1 MDDIKKL
8 KKIRAVT
15 RTAVTKV
22 MNKLEK
28 EFDSQ
33 SIDLLQEH
41 FDYLN
46 EHLKQFREL
55 DNKIQNI
62 IQVED
67 EFDAE
72 IQSAFGYNEKIS
84 VLCSKIKIQIK
95 TLTKSDPSVSSQ
107 ATVNVQ
113 NDSFN
118 NSINGSSVNS
128 NKNVNSVRLPKL
140 QIHKYFG
147 DPCLWL
153 EFWNKFQN
161 SIDKNETLTKVDKFS
176 YLKSLLGGAAGNVVN
191 GFALSDDNY
200 DNALILLKE
209 IFGREGI
216 VVNAHMSKLL
226 NLYPVK
232 DSNNVIGLR
241 KLYDICKIQIRSL
254 ESLNVTSGMY
264 GHLLQPIL
272 LKLLPEDLVLDFN
285 RKQLGKKEEST
296 FDVMELLQFLKIEIE
311 CRESANLLSGSKG
324 ERKKLIP
331 HNSKH
336 MQIVSGDNQNISRS
350 RQNKN
355 HIPLNSNSSR
365 TFEYFTPVIE
375 KKCIYCDSDK
385 HGSELCDDLSV
396 DEKKE
401 ILRKQGRCFLCL
413 EKNHRIRD
421 CKKKE
426 MCKCNKKHNQ
436 SLCFQSVRKTRDLDV
451 ENNVVSAVSHCN
463 YNIKNKEPE
472 VKNAECSV
480 LLQTCTS
487 CVRSPLDDKLE
498 TVRLLLDNGSMRSF
512 ITREISRQLKLPVV
526 RKETL
531 SVYSFGAKQATEK
544 TYNVVKVI
552 IENRDEPTLNIEIEA
567 LETDQITATNIP
579 VPSNNISKINKQL
592 KGLKLADCYEFR
604 NNKIVILVGAD
615 YYYGV
620 VLNRIKRLNDKLVA
634 TETLFGWCILGK
646 TEMTN
651 TILGMKIVV
660 GEKLISDDLTKFW
673 ELENLGIEANAT
685 ENISDDVTL
694 KEFESGISFSDN
706 RYSVRLPWKPG
717 MKEQLQ
723 DNRTVALKRFRGLQ
737 SKFLNDPFL
746 FNEYRA
752 VLEEHK
758 SENIIESVT
767 NELKEDKTI
776 FYLPHTAVIREDK
789 TTIKFRENRVAFT
802 ADIKQAFLQIQLDEE
817 DRDVTRFLWNENPDG
832 PEELIQNYRMT
843 RMLFGVSSS
852 PFLLAATIKHHLKRY
867 VEKFPETCEMLN
879 NSLYVDDLISGREN
893 VEQAFKTSLESVDI
907 FKGASTILRKWQTN
921 SPELRDRWIEIGMD
935 IGQSVESKTQ
945 TLAPSKI
952 LGVAWNPDQD
962 TFYFDTGGII
972 KFLKKRTNTKR
983 CLLQAAGRIFDPVG
997 FLSPFIIRLKILI
1010 QELWCLGL
1018 DWDEFFPKNLESS
1031 WNEWCE
1037 EVPELNTFS
1046 IPRYYLGYALQNE
1059 TDNIQIHC
1067 FSDSSKNAYGTVV
1080 NLRIALKNEK
1090 TFTNFVASKCRV
1102 APLKQFR

>member
-33 SIDLLQEH
+33 SIDLLLEH

-46 EHLKQFREL
+46 EHIKQLREL

-84 VLCSKIKIQIK
+84 VLCSKIQIKIK
-95 TLTKSDPSVSSQ
+95 TLTKSDSSVSSQ

-140 QIHKYFG
+140 QIDKYFG
-147 DPCLWL
+147 DPCLWF

-161 SIDKNETLTKVDKFS
+161 SIDKNETLTKVGKFS

-209 IFGREGI
+209 RFGREGI

-254 ESLNVTSGMY
+254 ESLNVTFGMY

-285 RKQLGKKEEST
+285 RKQLGKKEES
-296 FDVMELLQFLKIEIE
+296 
-311 CRESANLLSGSKG
+311 
-324 ERKKLIP
+324 
-331 HNSKH
+331 
-336 MQIVSGDNQNISRS
+336 DNQNISHS

-365 TFEYFTPVIE
+365 SFEYFTPVIE

-385 HGSELCDDLSV
+385 HGSELCKDLSV
-396 DEKKE
+396 DEKKDFE
-401 ILRKQGRCFLCL
+401 KARALFLCL

-426 MCKCNKKHNQ
+426 MRKCNKKHNQ

-526 RKETL
+526 WKETL

-579 VPSNNISKINKQL
+579 VPKK
-592 KGLKLADCYEFR
+592 
-604 NNKIVILVGAD
+604 
-615 YYYGV
+615 
-620 VLNRIKRLNDKLVA
+620 
-634 TETLFGWCILGK
+634 
-646 TEMTN
+646 
-651 TILGMKIVV
+651 
-660 GEKLISDDLTKFW
+660 
-673 ELENLGIEANAT
+673 
-685 ENISDDVTL
+685 
-694 KEFESGISFSDN
+694 
-706 RYSVRLPWKPG
+706 
-717 MKEQLQ
+717 
-723 DNRTVALKRFRGLQ
+723 
-737 SKFLNDPFL
+737 
-746 FNEYRA
+746 
-752 VLEEHK
+752 
-758 SENIIESVT
+758 
-767 NELKEDKTI
+767 
-776 FYLPHTAVIREDK
+776 
-789 TTIKFRENRVAFT
+789 NRVAFT

-832 PEELIQNYRMT
+832 PEELIQSYRMT
-843 RMLFGVSSS
+843 RVLFGVSS
-852 PFLLAATIKHHLKRY
+852 AR
-867 VEKFPETCEMLN
+867 
-879 NSLYVDDLISGREN
+879 
-893 VEQAFKTSLESVDI
+893 
-907 FKGASTILRKWQTN
+907 
-921 SPELRDRWIEIGMD
+921 
-935 IGQSVESKTQ
+935 
-945 TLAPSKI
+945 
-952 LGVAWNPDQD
+952 
-962 TFYFDTGGII
+962 FY
-972 KFLKKRTNTKR
+972 
-983 CLLQAAGRIFDPVG
+983 LLQR
-997 FLSPFIIRLKILI
+997 
-1010 QELWCLGL
+1010 
-1018 DWDEFFPKNLESS
+1018 SS
-1031 WNEWCE
+1031 I
-1037 EVPELNTFS
+1037 T
-1046 IPRYYLGYALQNE
+1046 
-1059 TDNIQIHC
+1059 
-1067 FSDSSKNAYGTVV
+1067 
-1080 NLRIALKNEK
+1080 
-1090 TFTNFVASKCRV
+1090 
-1102 APLKQFR
+1102 

>member
-1 MDDIKKL
+1 
-8 KKIRAVT
+8 
-15 RTAVTKV
+15 
-22 MNKLEK
+22 
-28 EFDSQ
+28 
-33 SIDLLQEH
+33 
-41 FDYLN
+41 
-46 EHLKQFREL
+46 
-55 DNKIQNI
+55 
-62 IQVED
+62 
-67 EFDAE
+67 
-72 IQSAFGYNEKIS
+72 
-84 VLCSKIKIQIK
+84 
-95 TLTKSDPSVSSQ
+95 
-107 ATVNVQ
+107 
-113 NDSFN
+113 
-118 NSINGSSVNS
+118 
-128 NKNVNSVRLPKL
+128 
-140 QIHKYFG
+140 
-147 DPCLWL
+147 
-153 EFWNKFQN
+153 
-161 SIDKNETLTKVDKFS
+161 
-176 YLKSLLGGAAGNVVN
+176 
-191 GFALSDDNY
+191 
-200 DNALILLKE
+200 
-209 IFGREGI
+209 
-216 VVNAHMSKLL
+216 
-226 NLYPVK
+226 
-232 DSNNVIGLR
+232 
-241 KLYDICKIQIRSL
+241 
-254 ESLNVTSGMY
+254 
-264 GHLLQPIL
+264 
-272 LKLLPEDLVLDFN
+272 
-285 RKQLGKKEEST
+285 
-296 FDVMELLQFLKIEIE
+296 
-311 CRESANLLSGSKG
+311 
-324 ERKKLIP
+324 
-331 HNSKH
+331 
-336 MQIVSGDNQNISRS
+336 
-350 RQNKN
+350 
-355 HIPLNSNSSR
+355 
-365 TFEYFTPVIE
+365 
-375 KKCIYCDSDK
+375 
-385 HGSELCDDLSV
+385 
-396 DEKKE
+396 
-401 ILRKQGRCFLCL
+401 
-413 EKNHRIRD
+413 
-421 CKKKE
+421 

-451 ENNVVSAVSHCN
+451 ENNVVSSVSHYN

-498 TVRLLLDNGSMRSF
+498 TVRLLLDNGSISF

-615 YYYGV
+615 YYYDV

-634 TETLFGWCILGK
+634 TETLF
-646 TEMTN
+646 
-651 TILGMKIVV
+651 
-660 GEKLISDDLTKFW
+660 DDLTKFW
-673 ELENLGIEANAT
+673 ELENLGNEANAT

-817 DRDVTRFLWNENPDG
+817 DRDVTRFLWNENPNG
-832 PEELIQNYRMT
+832 PEELIQSYRMT
-843 RMLFGVSSS
+843 RVLFG
-852 PFLLAATIKHHLKRY
+852 
-867 VEKFPETCEMLN
+867 
-879 NSLYVDDLISGREN
+879 
-893 VEQAFKTSLESVDI
+893 
-907 FKGASTILRKWQTN
+907 KWQTN
-921 SPELRDRWIEIGMD
+921 SPELRDRWKEIGMD

-945 TLAPSKI
+945 TLVPSKI

-962 TFYFDTGGII
+962 TFYFDTG
-972 KFLKKRTNTKR
+972 
-983 CLLQAAGRIFDPVG
+983 
-997 FLSPFIIRLKILI
+997 
-1010 QELWCLGL
+1010 ELWCLGL

-1059 TDNIQIHC
+1059 IDNIQIHC
-1067 FSDSSKNAYGTVV
+1067 FSDSSKKAYGTVV
-1080 NLRIALKNEK
+1080 YLRIALKNGK

-1102 APLKQFR
+1102 APLKTISLPRLELMGALLSARLSYKISKTVNYITSRYFWTDSSITYFWIKGSAARFKPFVKNRIKEIQKYTDPIEWRHCPGKDNPADLLSRGMSASELRSSELWWHGPPWLIQNESSWPKALDFSKEIDIEQIGKYELRKETMATHFEVVSDLTTDSFLASLRRFIARRSKPATIWSDNATNFKGAKNVLDILLKICQSDPVQKYSDKEELTTLVAQIEAVLNSRPLCPLSADPADLQPLTPGHFLVGAPLLGIPEPSELLTNISFYLPDGP

>member
-1 MDDIKKL
+1 MF
-8 KKIRAVT
+8 
-15 RTAVTKV
+15 RT
-22 MNKLEK
+22 
-28 EFDSQ
+28 
-33 SIDLLQEH
+33 
-41 FDYLN
+41 
-46 EHLKQFREL
+46 
-55 DNKIQNI
+55 
-62 IQVED
+62 
-67 EFDAE
+67 
-72 IQSAFGYNEKIS
+72 
-84 VLCSKIKIQIK
+84 
-95 TLTKSDPSVSSQ
+95 
-107 ATVNVQ
+107 
-113 NDSFN
+113 
-118 NSINGSSVNS
+118 
-128 NKNVNSVRLPKL
+128 
-140 QIHKYFG
+140 
-147 DPCLWL
+147 
-153 EFWNKFQN
+153 
-161 SIDKNETLTKVDKFS
+161 
-176 YLKSLLGGAAGNVVN
+176 
-191 GFALSDDNY
+191 
-200 DNALILLKE
+200 
-209 IFGREGI
+209 
-216 VVNAHMSKLL
+216 
-226 NLYPVK
+226 
-232 DSNNVIGLR
+232 
-241 KLYDICKIQIRSL
+241 
-254 ESLNVTSGMY
+254 
-264 GHLLQPIL
+264 
-272 LKLLPEDLVLDFN
+272 
-285 RKQLGKKEEST
+285 
-296 FDVMELLQFLKIEIE
+296 
-311 CRESANLLSGSKG
+311 SANV
-324 ERKKLIP
+324 
-331 HNSKH
+331 H
-336 MQIVSGDNQNISRS
+336 
-350 RQNKN
+350 
-355 HIPLNSNSSR
+355 
-365 TFEYFTPVIE
+365 F
-375 KKCIYCDSDK
+375 
-385 HGSELCDDLSV
+385 
-396 DEKKE
+396 
-401 ILRKQGRCFLCL
+401 
-413 EKNHRIRD
+413 
-421 CKKKE
+421 
-426 MCKCNKKHNQ
+426 MC
-436 SLCFQSVRKTRDLDV
+436 SF
-451 ENNVVSAVSHCN
+451 
-463 YNIKNKEPE
+463 
-472 VKNAECSV
+472 
-480 LLQTCTS
+480 
-487 CVRSPLDDKLE
+487 PLDDKLE

-615 YYYGV
+615 YYYDV

-660 GEKLISDDLTKFW
+660 EEKLISDDLTKFW
-673 ELENLGIEANAT
+673 ELENLGIETNAT

-776 FYLPHTAVIREDK
+776 FYLPHMAVIREDK
-789 TTIKFRENRVAFT
+789 TTSKLRIVFDASSHAKGQLSLNDCLHIGTNLNPDIFLLLVKFRENRVAFT
-802 ADIKQAFLQIQLDEE
+802 AVIKQAFLQIQLDEE
-817 DRDVTRFLWNENPDG
+817 DRDVTRFLWNENPNG
-832 PEELIQNYRMT
+832 PEELIQSYRMT
-843 RMLFGVSSS
+843 RVLFGVSSS

-879 NSLYVDDLISGREN
+879 NSLYVDDLVSGREN

-907 FKGASTILRKWQTN
+907 FKGASMILRKWQTN
-921 SPELRDRWIEIGMD
+921 SPELRDRWKEIGMD

-962 TFYFDTGGII
+962 TFT
-972 KFLKKRTNTKR
+972 LT
-983 CLLQAAGRIFDPVG
+983 LE
-997 FLSPFIIRLKILI
+997 ILI

-1059 TDNIQIHC
+1059 IDNIQIHC
-1067 FSDSSKNAYGTVV
+1067 FSDSSKKAYGTVV
-1080 NLRIALKNEK
+1080 YLRIALKNGK

-1102 APLKQFR
+1102 APLKTISLPRLELMGALLSARLSYKISKTVNYITSRYFWTDSSITYFWIKGSAARFKPFVKNRIKEIQKYTDPIEWRHCPGKDNPADLLSRGMSASELRSSELWWHGPPWLIQNESSWPKALDFSKEIDIEQIGKYELRKETMATHFEVVSDLTTDSFLASLRRFIARRSKPATIWSDNATNFKGAKNVLDILLKICQSDPVQKYSAKEGIEWKFIPPASPHFGGLWEANIKSMKKILLKVTKSTVLTFEELTTLVAQIEAVLNSRPLCPLSADPADLQPLTPGHFLVGAPLLGIPEPSELLTNISLSSRWSLIQSLKNRFWKRWSKEYLGELQARKKWRLPLSNLKLGQLVMLKEPSKIPMEWTLGRIEGIHPGSDGLVRVIRIRTSRGVFTPNCCKCLPTSIRRCWTTVQRGRDVPACQHQN

>member
-8 KKIRAVT
+8 KKIRAIT

-46 EHLKQFREL
+46 EHLKQLREL

-72 IQSAFGYNEKIS
+72 IQSTFGYNEKIS
-84 VLCSKIKIQIK
+84 MLCSKIKIQIK

-140 QIHKYFG
+140 QIDKYFG

-176 YLKSLLGGAAGNVVN
+176 YLKSLL
-191 GFALSDDNY
+191 
-200 DNALILLKE
+200 
-209 IFGREGI
+209 
-216 VVNAHMSKLL
+216 
-226 NLYPVK
+226 
-232 DSNNVIGLR
+232 
-241 KLYDICKIQIRSL
+241 
-254 ESLNVTSGMY
+254 
-264 GHLLQPIL
+264 
-272 LKLLPEDLVLDFN
+272 
-285 RKQLGKKEEST
+285 EE
-296 FDVMELLQFLKIEIE
+296 
-311 CRESANLLSGSKG
+311 R
-324 ERKKLIP
+324 P
-331 HNSKH
+331 
-336 MQIVSGDNQNISRS
+336 
-350 RQNKN
+350 
-355 HIPLNSNSSR
+355 
-365 TFEYFTPVIE
+365 
-375 KKCIYCDSDK
+375 
-385 HGSELCDDLSV
+385 
-396 DEKKE
+396 
-401 ILRKQGRCFLCL
+401 
-413 EKNHRIRD
+413 
-421 CKKKE
+421 
-426 MCKCNKKHNQ
+426 
-436 SLCFQSVRKTRDLDV
+436 
-451 ENNVVSAVSHCN
+451 
-463 YNIKNKEPE
+463 
-472 VKNAECSV
+472 
-480 LLQTCTS
+480 
-487 CVRSPLDDKLE
+487 
-498 TVRLLLDNGSMRSF
+498 
-512 ITREISRQLKLPVV
+512 
-526 RKETL
+526 KETL

-615 YYYGV
+615 YYYDV
-620 VLNRIKRLNDKLVA
+620 VLNRIRRLNNKLVS
-634 TETLFGWCILGK
+634 TETLFVWCILGK

-660 GEKLISDDLTKFW
+660 EEKLISDDLTKFW
-673 ELENLGIEANAT
+673 ELENLGIVANAT

-694 KEFESGISFSDN
+694 
-706 RYSVRLPWKPG
+706 
-717 MKEQLQ
+717 
-723 DNRTVALKRFRGLQ
+723 
-737 SKFLNDPFL
+737 LNDPFL

-789 TTIKFRENRVAFT
+789 TTSKLRIVFDASSHAKGHLSLNDCLHIGPNLNPDIFLLLVKFRENRAAFT
-802 ADIKQAFLQIQLDEE
+802 ADIKQTFLQIQLDEE
-817 DRDVTRFLWNENPDG
+817 DRDVTRFLWNENPNG
-832 PEELIQNYRMT
+832 PEELIQSYRMT
-843 RMLFGVSSS
+843 RVLFGVSSS

-879 NSLYVDDLISGREN
+879 NSLYVDDLVSGREN

-907 FKGASTILRKWQTN
+907 FRGASMILRKWQTN
-921 SPELRDRWIEIGMD
+921 SPELRDRWKEIGMD
-935 IGQSVESKTQ
+935 ISQSVESKTQ
-945 TLAPSKI
+945 TLVPSKI

-962 TFYFDTGGII
+962 TFYFDTG
-972 KFLKKRTNTKR
+972 
-983 CLLQAAGRIFDPVG
+983 
-997 FLSPFIIRLKILI
+997 
-1010 QELWCLGL
+1010 
-1018 DWDEFFPKNLESS
+1018 
-1031 WNEWCE
+1031 
-1037 EVPELNTFS
+1037 
-1046 IPRYYLGYALQNE
+1046 
-1059 TDNIQIHC
+1059 
-1067 FSDSSKNAYGTVV
+1067 DSSKKAYGTVV
-1080 NLRIALKNEK
+1080 YLRIALKNGK
-1090 TFTNFVASKCRV
+1090 TFSNFVASKCRV
-1102 APLKQFR
+1102 APLKTISLPRLELMGALLSARLSYKISKTVNYITSRYFWTDSSMTYFWIKGSAARFKPFVKNRIKEIQKYTDPIEWRHCPGKDNPADLLSRGMSASELRSSELWWHGPPWLIQNESSWPKALDFSKEIDIEQIGKYELRKETMVNSTTIESPPDNNLIKRYSSFDTLIITTAWCLRFVNNSKINISERKKDYLNTTELRNAAEVLVKSVQQSEFKSEIKCLQLKHQIPKNSTQTTLFLIRLYYWIPSGQNRVRRVINRCLTCFKTRIRTVNQMMGDLPKDRVVPSRPFEKFGLDFAGPIITKPNLKDLDRSSTSDTWSFLVGAPLLGIPEPSELLTNISLSSRWSLIQSLKNRFWKRWSKEYLGELQARKKWRLPLSNLKLGQLVMLKDPSKITMEWTLGRIEGIHPGSDGLVRVIRIRTSRGVFTRTAASVCPFPFEDVGPPSNGGRDVPACQHQN